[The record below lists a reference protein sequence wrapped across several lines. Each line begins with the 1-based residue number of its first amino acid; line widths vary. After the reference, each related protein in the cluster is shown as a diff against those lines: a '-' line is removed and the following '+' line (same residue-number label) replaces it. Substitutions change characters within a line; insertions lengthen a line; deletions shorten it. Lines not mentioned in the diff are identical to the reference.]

1 MSQWDR
7 ELPSACPGDGF
18 TVYYDGACPLCAKEI
33 DSYRRLQGADA
44 IDWIDVSPC
53 ESGRLGGDLDRDAAL
68 MRLHVRCADGTLIDG
83 AAAFATLRQQLPAL
97 ARMGRLA
104 SQPVLLAVLESGYA
118 AFLRVRRLWRT
129 RASILPQTI
138 VADLRTDHAGET
150 GAVMIYCGILAVTR
164 DDTVRAFAEN
174 HLATEARHLAAIE
187 DVLPATRRSL
197 ALPLWRIAGWLTGAL
212 PALAGPRA
220 VYAAIEAV
228 ETFVY
233 RHYAAQVGRI
243 NTLDPHRRE
252 PTLQA
257 LRTLL
262 EHCREDE
269 THIVTKLLRKRMIGR
284 TPGCEWTRLVAVGS
298 AAAVAVRRRI

>member
-1 MSQWDR
+1 
-7 ELPSACPGDGF
+7 
-18 TVYYDGACPLCAKEI
+18 
-33 DSYRRLQGADA
+33 
-44 IDWIDVSPC
+44 
-53 ESGRLGGDLDRDAAL
+53 
-68 MRLHVRCADGTLIDG
+68 
-83 AAAFATLRQQLPAL
+83 
-97 ARMGRLA
+97 
-104 SQPVLLAVLESGYA
+104 
-118 AFLRVRRLWRT
+118 
-129 RASILPQTI
+129 
-138 VADLRTDHAGET
+138 
-150 GAVMIYCGILAVTR
+150 MIYCGILAVTR

-174 HLATEARHLAAIE
+174 HLATEARHLDAIE

-269 THIVTKLLRKRMIGR
+269 IAHRD
-284 TPGCEWTRLVAVGS
+284 E
-298 AAAVAVRRRI
+298 AAAKANDRSNARLRVDPSRRGRLGGGSGSQAKDLSGSVLERSRLAAEHPVAEDAVADDDRQHDARADEDDEQ